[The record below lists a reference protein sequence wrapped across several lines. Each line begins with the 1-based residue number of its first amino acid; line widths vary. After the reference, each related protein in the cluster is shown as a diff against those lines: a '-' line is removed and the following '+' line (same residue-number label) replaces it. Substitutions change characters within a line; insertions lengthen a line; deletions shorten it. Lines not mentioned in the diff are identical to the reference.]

1 MLFNLWPFTNKI
13 QVYVSA
19 YEVTWSY
26 YQTWLKQTST
36 TVEPNLQKDEWNTQD
51 VFLTV
56 FGREIQ
62 IIDFRK
68 RIKFT

>member
-1 MLFNLWPFTNKI
+1 MLFNLWPITNKT
-13 QVYVSA
+13 QWYVSA
-19 YEVTWSY
+19 YEVTRSY
-26 YQTWLKQTST
+26 YQPWLKQTST
-36 TVEPNLQKDEWNTQD
+36 AVEPNLQKDEWNTQE
-51 VFLTV
+51 VFRTV